1 MGISVNSEAENQS
14 SRPEPQQQTTAA
26 AAAAIS
32 MKVLAARVAVLLLV
46 GVVQASGDFDC
57 QTANCHDIGAGTFA
71 CPDCSGYVT
80 CQEMASGGP
89 YIQSY
94 TVCGA
99 GSMYDPESKS
109 CSSAVSSCTH
119 SDTGHLDHEH
129 SCDCNKVGTG
139 LYPCPH
145 CDGFH
150 KCTPAADG
158 GFIDD
163 YTECSAGTWYDFST
177 NKCEP
182 GPARTDAQLAACKAA
197 SAHPDDDD
205 EDHDDH

>member
-14 SRPEPQQQTTAA
+14 SRPEPQQQKTT

-32 MKVLAARVAVLLLV
+32 MKVLAAAGVAVLLLV
-46 GVVQASGDFDC
+46 GVAQASGDFDC

-80 CQEMASGGP
+80 CVEQFPGGP

-99 GSMYDPESKS
+99 GALYDSS
-109 CSSAVSSCTH
+109 TGQCSSAITSCTH
-119 SDTGHLDHEH
+119 SDTGHLDHDH
-129 SCDCNKVGTG
+129 SCDCNQVGAGT
-139 LYPCPH
+139 YPCPD

-150 KCTPAADG
+150 VCSPSADG

-163 YTECSAGTWYDFST
+163 YTECSVGQFYDFTT
-177 NKCEP
+177 NKCKA
-182 GPARTDAQLAACKAA
+182 GPARTEAQLAACKAA
-197 SAHPDDDD
+197 SAHPED
-205 EDHDDH
+205 DHDDHHD